1 MHNTDESLL
10 ERQSTFSCYYFFVL
24 FVFKHFTNNN
34 ASLDNHERYFRV
46 HLRDTLQHV
55 FQNEHMI
62 IDRENQMC

>member
-1 MHNTDESLL
+1 MKVYEKDKAP
-10 ERQSTFSCYYFFVL
+10 FPVIIFFVL
-24 FVFKHFTNNN
+24 FVFKHFTNSN
-34 ASLDNHERYFRV
+34 ASLDNHDRYFRV